1 MPKWLKTVKKQLQ
14 YLSHF
19 CETTV
24 FLELIY
30 LIKSAQRYIYNTLTF
45 QHAGS
50 QIDSNTCSIYVAL
63 VQVAGT
69 TLSIFIIDKIGR
81 RVLLIVS
88 DLFMAI
94 TLIGLGIFFHLRERL
109 EDDGC
114 LEMKHENCS
123 DAVYGVTREVMD
135 AMGLMPLI
143 TLMVYVMA
151 FSLGFGPIPWIMNAE
166 LFSRE
171 AQVSKNK
178 VLSTYGC

>member
-1 MPKWLKTVKKQLQ
+1 
-14 YLSHF
+14 
-19 CETTV
+19 
-24 FLELIY
+24 
-30 LIKSAQRYIYNTLTF
+30 
-45 QHAGS
+45 
-50 QIDSNTCSIYVAL
+50 
-63 VQVAGT
+63 
-69 TLSIFIIDKIGR
+69 
-81 RVLLIVS
+81 
-88 DLFMAI
+88 MAI

-114 LEMKHENCS
+114 LEMNHENCS

-171 AQVSKNK
+171 AQVS
-178 VLSTYGC
+178 